1 MVKNK
6 LRKSLFE
13 QGQSLSDSFIT
24 DSNLIIQSQAIES
37 IDFKSIIN
45 NLLYFPYR
53 YEVSIELIEKE
64 IYKYSNN
71 IYMPRI
77 FSNKNMSFNLL
88 DGSPI
93 VKNKY
98 GINEINNNKYLD
110 PLSFDCMFIPFV
122 GIDSN
127 GQRLGYGGG
136 YFDRSLEVLK
146 GTKERPLIV
155 GLGYDYQV
163 SKEVYGEKHDLKY
176 DLVIT
181 ERRVLSFI

>member
-13 QGQSLSDSFIT
+13 QGQSLSNSFIT
-24 DSNLIIQSQAIES
+24 NSNLIIQSKAIES
-37 IDFKSIIN
+37 IDFKSNIN
-45 NLLYFPYR
+45 NLLYFPYWH
-53 YEVSIELIEKE
+53 EVSIELIKE
-64 IYKYSNN
+64 EINKYSNN

-77 FSNKNMSFNLL
+77 ISDKNMSFNLL
-88 DGSPI
+88 DGSPL

-110 PLSFDCMFIPFV
+110 PLSFNCMFIPFV

-136 YFDRSLEVLK
+136 YFDKSLEILK
-146 GTKERPLIV
+146 SAQEKPLIV

-163 SKEVYGEKHDLKY
+163 SEEVYGEDHDLKY

-181 ERRVLSFI
+181 ERRILSFV